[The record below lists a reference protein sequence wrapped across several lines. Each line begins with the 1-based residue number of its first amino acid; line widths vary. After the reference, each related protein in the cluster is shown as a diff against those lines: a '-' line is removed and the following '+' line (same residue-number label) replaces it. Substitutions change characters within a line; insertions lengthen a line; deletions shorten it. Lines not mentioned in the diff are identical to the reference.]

1 MFLWVRV
8 LVLEQFSQDQFVL
21 PSRTSGPALAG
32 GERAAVGPAHGVL
45 TRSTV
50 CVGHTASS
58 IGPERVEVAVASS
71 LLARSDASSLLHITG
86 KREGADC
93 CASCD
98 EKALE

>member
-1 MFLWVRV
+1 MNNY
-8 LVLEQFSQDQFVL
+8 SQDQLVL

-50 CVGHTASS
+50 CVSHTASS
-58 IGPERVEVAVASS
+58 IGPERVEIAVASS
-71 LLARSDASSLLHITG
+71 LLARGDTSSLLHITR